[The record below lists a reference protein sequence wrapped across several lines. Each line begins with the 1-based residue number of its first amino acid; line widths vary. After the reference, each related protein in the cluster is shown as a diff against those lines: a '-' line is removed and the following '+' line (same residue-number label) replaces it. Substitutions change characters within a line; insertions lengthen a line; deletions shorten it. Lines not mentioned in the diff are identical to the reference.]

1 MQRIQAVFGRVP
13 STSLASRGCL
23 RLSYCRFVDV
33 VRVSITRQARS
44 GILLGVLFVTP
55 TAASPA
61 NDHPLILHALKKSGD
76 EILSLR
82 LDNHIS
88 VASSR
93 GASERKTSPR
103 RLSDSTN
110 IGPLALLRAANI
122 DSLSGGGG
130 GTVLSS
136 VISEHGRPVLA
147 YATLSIYDP
156 KSTLDARVGERYN
169 LDRLVAIAVTNH
181 PSVLSKRAE
190 LDVAQSGIEVERW
203 GFFPSP
209 SIRKEAANTSQF
221 AATTVVS
228 VQQPLWTGG
237 RLTAGLDA
245 AASRTNAADAAVVAT
260 QHDLALRIVSAYRS
274 WLVACGRSEVFEK
287 AVVLLDSYA
296 EGLRRRIEGG
306 VSAES
311 DLELVVSRLSQVK
324 SDLVAARS
332 AERSALAQLS
342 QMVGVTLSRNHLERP
357 QETTTSLQGID
368 AVIHE
373 ATARS
378 PLLRRLGHDIVTA
391 QHEVDIKRSSLWPAV
406 NLRAERQIV
415 DSSSPGAISGNRIMV
430 LLEYAP
436 GAGLSASAASDA
448 AAAKVIG
455 LREAR
460 ESARRELVEIISA
473 DYETYLASRMQGE
486 SLQRTLKASANV
498 MSSYHR
504 LFVAGRRSWLDVMN
518 AAREVTQI
526 EASLVEVEASLAVSS
541 FRLRLYQGQLPW
553 LAGRDT

>member
-13 STSLASRGCL
+13 SSSLASRGCR

-33 VRVSITRQARS
+33 VRVSVTRQAGS
-44 GILLGVLFVTP
+44 GILLGVLFFTP

-93 GASERKTSPR
+93 GTPERKTSPR

-130 GTVLSS
+130 TVLSS
-136 VISEHGRPVLA
+136 VISVHGRPMLTNT
-147 YATLSIYDP
+147 TLSIYDP

-181 PSVLSKRAE
+181 PSVLGKRAE

-324 SDLVAARS
+324 SDLVAGRS

-415 DSSSPGAISGNRIMV
+415 DSSSPGAVSGNRIMV

-473 DYETYLASRMQGE
+473 DYETYLASRTQGE

-541 FRLRLYQGQLPW
+541 FRLRLYQGQLSW
-553 LAGRDT
+553 LAGRDM